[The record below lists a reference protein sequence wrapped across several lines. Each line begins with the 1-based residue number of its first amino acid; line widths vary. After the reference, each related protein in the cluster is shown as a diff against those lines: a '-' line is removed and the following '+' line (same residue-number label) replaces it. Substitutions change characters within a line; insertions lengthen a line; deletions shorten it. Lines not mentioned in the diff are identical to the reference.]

1 MDISKMLDYQKLDS
15 ELFKLEKSLRDS
27 QHKAQASQMQD
38 TAKKAQERSSQLESK
53 AEALYGEIDKMRSQ
67 YAVQQKKMEEIFA
80 KNVDSLSKE
89 EVESLLSVKD
99 KLASNLAILDKNL
112 TRLAE
117 SVNAV
122 LADFNKTVKVYNMAR
137 ETYAK
142 SKGAYDA
149 QLQEV
154 EPKRKQITEK
164 LQEIAK
170 TIDPK
175 LMEQYTKRRKDNIF
189 PVMVPVRDS
198 SCGGCHM
205 ELPVSMMN
213 KLKEE
218 GVLSCEHC
226 RRIIYNI

>member
-1 MDISKMLDYQKLDS
+1 M
-15 ELFKLEKSLRDS
+15 
-27 QHKAQASQMQD
+27 
-38 TAKKAQERSSQLESK
+38 
-53 AEALYGEIDKMRSQ
+53 
-67 YAVQQKKMEEIFA
+67 
-80 KNVDSLSKE
+80 
-89 EVESLLSVKD
+89 SVKD

-213 KLKEE
+213 KLKED
-218 GVLSCEHC
+218 GILSCEHC
-226 RRIIYNI
+226 RRIIYNV

>member
-38 TAKKAQERSSQLESK
+38 TAKKAQERSNQLENK
-53 AEALYGEIDKMRSQ
+53 AEALYGEIDKMRNQ
-67 YAVQQKKMEEIFA
+67 YIVQQKKMEEIFS
-80 KNVDSLSKE
+80 KNVDNLSKE
-89 EVESLLSVKD
+89 EVDALLQVKD
-99 KLASNLAILDKNL
+99 KLASNLVILDKNL

-149 QLQEV
+149 QLQEI
-154 EPKRKQITEK
+154 EPKRKEIMEK

-170 TIDPK
+170 TVDPK

-226 RRIIYNI
+226 RRIIYNV